1 MERKEFNL
9 EKKDFLKTLI
19 ALLWKGVDGQLSQVE
34 DTVISSVLSSYYYE
48 FFWLDEGPKNP
59 DRPQE
64 LKFDTF
70 YLYSIG
76 KIREIKKREIGRASC
91 RERVCQYGVDL
102 GGRRIIKKK
111 NKKNIKKITT
121 QEVN

>member
-1 MERKEFNL
+1 MNPFAMERKEFNL

-48 FFWLDEGPKNP
+48 FFWLDEGPKNH

-76 KIREIKKREIGRASC
+76 KIREIRSEEHTS
-91 RERVCQYGVDL
+91 ELQSL
-102 GGRRIIKKK
+102 MRISYAVFCLKKK
-111 NKKNIKKITT
+111 NKKNKHVREIY
-121 QEVN
+121 

>member
-76 KIREIKKREIGRASC
+76 KIREIKKRERIPF
-91 RERVCQYGVDL
+91 DL
-102 GGRRIIKKK
+102 DEYRYVLKKFCSGGDRKSTRM
-111 NKKNIKKITT
+111 NSSH
-121 QEVN
+121 